1 MQPLISVITPA
12 YNAAK
17 YIARSIESVIHQSFT
32 DWELIIVDDGSTDNT
47 KSIAQSYCE
56 LDSRIKY
63 VFQENGKQG
72 KARNTG
78 LALAR
83 GTFLAF
89 LDADDVWLPEK
100 LSVQTRQMQSSKADL
115 IFSNS
120 FIFSK
125 NEEIEG
131 DTKQLEKCNVA
142 TGLYRS
148 EAGVS
153 SFLAR
158 NHISIL
164 TVLVKKN
171 AILKAG
177 GFTEDRAIQ
186 NAEDYHLWLKLLMEG
201 FTFFGFEDVLA
212 AYRKHEESVSDK
224 SGANLEQVIQA
235 KLNLVKIY
243 PAWDKHIMSSLPK
256 TLGNSLGVISKYNP
270 DKFYSSID
278 HYLRLANKEE
288 WSIFFKSCELLN
300 TKKLALRS
308 FFFIMNY
315 L

>member
-17 YIARSIESVIHQSFT
+17 YIAKSIESVIHQSFP

-47 KSIAQSYCE
+47 KSIVQSYCE
-56 LDSRIKY
+56 LDSRVKY
-63 VFQENGKQG
+63 VFQENGRQG

-78 LALAR
+78 LALAC
-83 GTFLAF
+83 GILLAF

-100 LSVQTRQMQSSKADL
+100 LSIQTRQMQSSEADL
-115 IFSNS
+115 IFSDS
-120 FIFSK
+120 FIFSE

-131 DTKQLEKCNVA
+131 GTKQLKKFNVS
-142 TGLYRS
+142 TGLYCG
-148 EAGVS
+148 ETGVG

-158 NHISIL
+158 NHVSIL
-164 TVLVKKN
+164 TVLVKKD
-171 AILKAG
+171 ALLKAG

-201 FTFFGFEDVLA
+201 FTFFGFGDVLA
-212 AYRKHEESVSDK
+212 AYRKHGESVSDE
-224 SGANLEQVIQA
+224 SGANLEQVIEA
-235 KLNLVKIY
+235 KLNLVKLY
-243 PAWDKHIMSSLPK
+243 PAWGKHIMASLPK
-256 TLGNSLGVISKYNP
+256 TLGDNLGVISKCSP

-278 HYLRLANKEE
+278 QYLRLADKKE
-288 WSIFFKSCELLN
+288 WLIFYKSCKLFKAE
-300 TKKLALRS
+300 KLALRS
-308 FFFIMNY
+308 FYFIMRY